1 MAWITDATKE
11 IVDTGV
17 APVLKANKYRRKRR
31 HWMLQL
37 EDVTRTLNVQSSR
50 SNWLDPGRFTIN
62 LGLAHH
68 ALVGRPEGFVTHG
81 DISMISIRIGH
92 VMPVPRDYW
101 WELSED
107 DDFGAVA
114 AEAEEALSQYALP
127 WLDRCSDPMEMVDDF
142 FERDLSAGRGV
153 EIARKLDID
162 VAQRSQRSLERWL
175 SYPVPELLGNDVR
188 DSFRWILT
196 HLGLSGPSGK
206 RLTSVQRD
214 TIQAL
219 VDRDWPMGADAR
231 SEGEREDIRWLRA
244 GLDRRLANET

>member
-1 MAWITDATKE
+1 MAWITDAIRE

-17 APVLKANKYRRKRR
+17 APVLKANGYRRKRR

-37 EDVTRTLNVQSSR
+37 EDATRTLNVQSSN

-68 ALVGRPEGFVTHG
+68 DLEGRPEGFATWD
-81 DISMISIRIGH
+81 DISGIPIRIGH
-92 VMPVPRDYW
+92 VMPVRRDYW

-114 AEAEEALSQYALP
+114 AEVEEALTRYALP
-127 WLDRCSDPMEMVDDF
+127 WLGRCSDPMELVDDF
-142 FERDLSAGRGV
+142 FERDLSAGHGFK
-153 EIARKLDID
+153 IARKLGID

-175 SYPVPELLGNDVR
+175 SYPVPELLGSDVR
-188 DSFRWILT
+188 ESARWILT
-196 HLGLSGPSGK
+196 HLDLSAPGGK
-206 RLTSVQRD
+206 RLTSAQRD

-219 VDRDWPMGADAR
+219 IDRDWPMGADAR

-244 GLDRRLANET
+244 ALDRRLANET